1 MKCCGWGWWI
11 APKIESFLIYGFTR
25 IMSWLIFVVLSLECE
40 QLLLSSR
47 MEVIFFFTNFSW
59 HNHWNRYCLLLS
71 QWESGIYPSVAGF
84 AVVFIFLGMVG
95 WFHNR
100 TQIVPLLLETL
111 GFSIMALI
119 MFKLN
124 SYHWNSNSPAT

>member
-1 MKCCGWGWWI
+1 MLWLRLMNSTKDWVILDLWFHKDNVLTDICC
-11 APKIESFLIYGFTR
+11 LITGMWAALTEFTHGGN
-25 IMSWLIFVVLSLECE
+25 F
-40 QLLLSSR
+40 
-47 MEVIFFFTNFSW
+47 FFFTNFSW